1 MDFGV
6 GFLSNNVMLPIL
18 DFFYGIVPSYGL
30 AIIALTLVVR
40 FALYPISAGSIR
52 NMRRMK
58 ITQPLMQKKVK
69 EIQER
74 YKNDPA
80 KQQEELSTVY
90 KEFGNPLAGC
100 FPILVQMPVLIALFT
115 TLRGSP
121 FADVSYSVNLQ
132 ILPADQIAQIQPE
145 AFVTPPKNIYISDGT
160 HYPVVGLLPGGT
172 RLAVGNTTKLEFQT
186 VDGKPLSAL
195 TAEVAA
201 DSDVDLTPTWQ
212 VVKGAER
219 VKIDADGTIEALQP
233 GEVTLQGTLPGLAA
247 NKGFLFISALG
258 HVGVVDDEGIHW
270 DIVAMVLSFGLSLYV
285 SQTISSQGATD
296 NPQQSA
302 ANKLTPII
310 FSGMFLF
317 FPLPA
322 GVLMYMVVANLFQ
335 TVQAFILSREPLPE
349 NIQKMAEAQ
358 GIVDVK
364 AVAVDG
370 GAAAGRSTL
379 PFEPKATKPAN
390 PTKSQP
396 NKGQSANKPNNRK
409 GKS

>member
-1 MDFGV
+1 
-6 GFLSNNVMLPIL
+6 
-18 DFFYGIVPSYGL
+18 
-30 AIIALTLVVR
+30 
-40 FALYPISAGSIR
+40 
-52 NMRRMK
+52 
-58 ITQPLMQKKVK
+58 
-69 EIQER
+69 QER
-74 YKNDPA
+74 YKNDPT
-80 KQQEELSTVY
+80 KQQEELSSVY

-121 FADVSYSVNLQ
+121 FADVPYSVNLQ
-132 ILPADQIAQIQPE
+132 ILPQEQIERVQPE
-145 AFVTPPKNIYISDGT
+145 AFVTPPKNIYISDST

-172 RLAVGNTTKLEFQT
+172 RLAVGDTTHVEFQT
-186 VDGKPLSAL
+186 PDGKPLSAL
-195 TAEVAA
+195 TAEAGG
-201 DSDVDLTPTWQ
+201 DIDLTPKWQ
-212 VVKGAER
+212 VMKGAER
-219 VKIDADGTIEALQP
+219 VKINDDGTIEALQA
-233 GEVTLQGTLPGLAA
+233 GDVTLQGTLPGLAA

-258 HVGVVDDEGIHW
+258 HVGAVDDEGIHW
-270 DIVAMVLSFGLSLYV
+270 DIVSMVLLFGLSLYV
-285 SQTISSQGATD
+285 SQSISSQGATD

-335 TVQAFILSREPLPE
+335 TGQAFILSREPLPE
-349 NIQKMAEAQ
+349 NIQKLAEAQ

-370 GAAAGRSTL
+370 SGSRSTL
-379 PFEPKATKPAN
+379 PFEPKSA
-390 PTKSQP
+390 KSASSAKNTP
-396 NKGQSANKPNNRK
+396 NQGPSTNKPNTKK

>member
-52 NMRRMK
+52 SMRRMK
-58 ITQPLMQKKVK
+58 ITQPIMQKKIK
-69 EIQER
+69 DIQER

-80 KQQEELSTVY
+80 KQQEELSAVY

-121 FADVSYSVNLQ
+121 FADVPYSVNLQ
-132 ILPADQIAQIQPE
+132 ILPQEQIERVQPE
-145 AFVTPPKNIYISDGT
+145 AFATPPKNIYISDST

-172 RLAVGNTTKLEFQT
+172 RLAVGDTTKLEFQT
-186 VDGKPLSAL
+186 PEGKTLNTLATEAGGDIDLS
-195 TAEVAA
+195 
-201 DSDVDLTPTWQ
+201 PKWQ
-212 VVKGAER
+212 VMKGAER
-219 VKIDADGTIEALQP
+219 VQLGPNGEITALQP
-233 GEVTLQGTLPGLAA
+233 GDVTLQGTIPGLAA
-247 NKGFLFISALG
+247 SKGFLFISALG
-258 HVGVVDDEGIHW
+258 HVGAVDDEGIHW
-270 DIVAMVLSFGLSLYV
+270 DIVAMVLLFGLSLYV
-285 SQTISSQGATD
+285 SQSISSQGATD
-296 NPQQSA
+296 NPQQAA

-335 TVQAFILSREPLPE
+335 TAQAFILSREPLPE

-370 GAAAGRSTL
+370 ATGRL
-379 PFEPKATKPAN
+379 PFEPKSAKASSPAKN
-390 PTKSQP
+390 QP
-396 NKGQSANKPNNRK
+396 SKGPGNKPSTNNNKQK